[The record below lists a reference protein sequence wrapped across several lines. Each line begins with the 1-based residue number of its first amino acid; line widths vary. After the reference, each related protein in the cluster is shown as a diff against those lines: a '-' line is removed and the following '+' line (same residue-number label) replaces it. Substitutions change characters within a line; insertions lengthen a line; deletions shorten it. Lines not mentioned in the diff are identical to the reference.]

1 MFSWPGP
8 DEQFPGDQSAPGLRI
23 AGKRSQIASLLSK
36 LKQTVIYTSRFK
48 MRLAINR
55 ESLLLKYRKNRSGV
69 RFATWLLV
77 GRERGSLFT
86 LVLLRN

>member
-8 DEQFPGDQSAPGLRI
+8 DEQLTWRSERTGLRI
-23 AGKRSQIASLLSK
+23 TGTRSQIASLLSK

-48 MRLAINR
+48 MRPAINR
-55 ESLLLKYRKNRSGV
+55 AWLLLKYRRNRSGV
-69 RFATWLLV
+69 RFATWFLV

-86 LVLLRN
+86 LVLLRS

>member
-8 DEQFPGDQSAPGLRI
+8 DEQLTW
-23 AGKRSQIASLLSK
+23 RSERTGIENNWYALTDRSLLSK

-55 ESLLLKYRKNRSGV
+55 ASLLLKYRRDRSGV
-69 RFATWLLV
+69 RFATWFLV

-86 LVLLRN
+86 LVLLRS

>member
-1 MFSWPGP
+1 MFIWPGP

-23 AGKRSQIASLLSK
+23 AGKRSQTASLLSK
-36 LKQTVIYTSRFK
+36 LKQTVIYTSSFK

-55 ESLLLKYRKNRSGV
+55 ASLLLKYRRSRSGV
-69 RFATWLLV
+69 RFATWFLV